1 MEKITRL
8 SAGFFET
15 VLAAKSAV
23 SEYGSENVGV
33 VSNEENGNTDII
45 FHNDRCS
52 FPIHAGVAKLSENEK
67 DVLRTVLDEIGVGYC
82 F

>member
-15 VLAAKSAV
+15 VLA
-23 SEYGSENVGV
+23 
-33 VSNEENGNTDII
+33 GNTDII

-52 FPIHAGVAKLSENEK
+52 FPIHAGVAKLSANEK
-67 DVLRTVLDEIGVGYC
+67 DVLRKVLDEIGIGYC